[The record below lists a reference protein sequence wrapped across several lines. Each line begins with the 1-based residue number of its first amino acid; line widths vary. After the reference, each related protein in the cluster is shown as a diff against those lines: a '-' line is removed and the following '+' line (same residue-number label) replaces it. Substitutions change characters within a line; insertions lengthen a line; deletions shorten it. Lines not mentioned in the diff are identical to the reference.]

1 MAVRSRGRWIAL
13 AALLGAAAAY
23 GFWELNRP
31 YAAFGEETFIDFPK
45 GTSTTAMARQ
55 LAQSGVIAHSWA
67 FTAARALRAR
77 RKLQAGEY
85 RFAQP
90 ASVLEVYERIAR
102 GDVFYYSLT
111 IPEGQNMFDIG
122 AAAERLGVFSS
133 ADFLNA
139 ARDASAI
146 HDLDPTAPTLEGYL
160 FPSTY
165 QLSRHTSPPQ
175 LCQMM
180 TARFREVWKGLGAP
194 ADAHATVTLA
204 SLVEREAR
212 VPMDRPLISS
222 VFHNRLK
229 IGMKLDCDPTTIYA
243 ALLDGRYRGTI
254 HQSDLANNS
263 PYNTYRHAGLPP
275 GPIANPGRDS
285 LLAAL
290 KPADTQYLYF
300 VLRPDGSGA
309 HNFSKSIS
317 EHQVATAQ
325 YRRASQRDQVEES
338 TPRRANP
345 GKKSHRD
352 H

>member
-1 MAVRSRGRWIAL
+1 VRSFRRWVAL
-13 AALLGAAAAY
+13 AILLGAAAGY
-23 GFWELNRP
+23 VFWELNQP
-31 YAAFGEETFIDFPK
+31 YAAFGEETFVDFPK
-45 GTSTTAMARQ
+45 GTSTIQMARM

-67 FTAARALRAR
+67 FLAARTLKPQR
-77 RKLQAGEY
+77 RLQAGEY

-90 ASVLEVYERIAR
+90 ASVLDVYDRIAR
-102 GDVFYYSLT
+102 GDVFYYTLT

-122 AAAERLGVFSS
+122 AAAEKLKVFSA
-133 ADFLNA
+133 ADFLRA
-139 ARDASAI
+139 ARDASSI
-146 HDLDPTAPTLEGYL
+146 RDLDPAAPTLEGYL

-165 QLSRHTSPPQ
+165 HLSRRATTEQ

-180 TARFREVWKGLGAP
+180 TAQFREVWKQLGAP
-194 ADAHATVTLA
+194 ADAHETVTLA

-212 VPMDRPLISS
+212 VPMDRPLVSS
-222 VFHNRLK
+222 VLRNRLK

-254 HQSDLANNS
+254 HQSDLASSS

-285 LLAAL
+285 LVAAL
-290 KPADTQYLYF
+290 HPADTQYLYF

-325 YRRASQRDQVEES
+325 YRRANHRDQVEES
-338 TPRRANP
+338 APRRAHQR
-345 GKKSHRD
+345 KKAHRD
-352 H
+352 N

>member
-1 MAVRSRGRWIAL
+1 MRSFRRWVAL
-13 AALLGAAAAY
+13 AILLGGGAGY
-23 GFWELNRP
+23 TLWELLRP
-31 YAAFGEETFIDFPK
+31 YAAFGQETFIDFPK
-45 GTSTTAMARQ
+45 GTSTIEMARL

-67 FTAARALRAR
+67 FLAVRVFEPR

-90 ASVLEVYERIAR
+90 ASVREVYDRIAR
-102 GDVFYYSLT
+102 GDVFYYALT

-122 AAAERLGVFSS
+122 AAAEKLKLFSA
-133 ADFLNA
+133 ADFLSA
-139 ARDASAI
+139 ARDTSFI
-146 HDLDPTAPTLEGYL
+146 HDLDPAAPTLEGYL

-165 QLSRHTSPPQ
+165 QLKRHTNPQQ

-180 TARFREVWKGLGAP
+180 TTRFREVWKELGAP
-194 ADAHATVTLA
+194 ADVHGTVTLA
-204 SLVEREAR
+204 SLLEREAR

-254 HQSDLANNS
+254 HQSDLASDS
-263 PYNTYRHAGLPP
+263 PYNTYRHTGLPP

-290 KPADTQYLYF
+290 HPADTEYLYF

-325 YRRASQRDQVEES
+325 YRRASQRDQVEEGA
-338 TPRRANP
+338 PRRAHQRQ
-345 GKKSHRD
+345 KAHLDR
-352 H
+352 